1 MFPYCMVCIFFVQW
15 HGSASSITQAA
26 RRTGLYCVHRAPLG
40 ATVTGVEGDCL
51 FFVQSV
57 VWVMMFLGNF

>member
-1 MFPYCMVCIFFVQW
+1 MVRIFFVRW
-15 HGSASSITQAA
+15 HGGPLGLTQAA
-26 RRTGLYCVHRAPLG
+26 RRTGLYCVHCAPLG
-40 ATVTGVEGDCL
+40 ATGTAVEEGCL